1 MDRPIEVKMAA
12 GSRLFA
18 GIHAALLC
26 QALVIFETILLIL
39 GESFHIF
46 LHLVCE
52 FFSYAVYKNLPIN
65 YSIF

>member
-1 MDRPIEVKMAA
+1 MAT
-12 GSRLFA
+12 GGRLFA

-39 GESFHIF
+39 GESF
-46 LHLVCE
+46 
-52 FFSYAVYKNLPIN
+52 PISFTLQFMIPSIMLCIKIAFN